1 MSRIVSGQREPHDG
15 SCGPFGRVSSGA
27 AGAVLLP
34 GLMPVA
40 RGDDVEDMK
49 KALATMEKSAGRPTS
64 SANLRIY
71 NENDFF
77 GDVAEAGF
85 GEVHGM
91 GLLEN
96 HSGSVYELV
105 LAKGW
110 LDKAQLDDLLSP
122 EKMTKP
128 RLLWE
133 SRPRVRPWFN
143 NGIMAGTA

>member
-1 MSRIVSGQREPHDG
+1 
-15 SCGPFGRVSSGA
+15 
-27 AGAVLLP
+27 
-34 GLMPVA
+34 
-40 RGDDVEDMK
+40 
-49 KALATMEKSAGRPTS
+49 
-64 SANLRIY
+64 
-71 NENDFF
+71 
-77 GDVAEAGF
+77 
-85 GEVHGM
+85 M
-91 GLLEN
+91 GLLES

-143 NGIMAGTA
+143 SGIMAGTA